1 MNSIPELSRV
11 ARAARAS
18 VLLATLLLAPFP
30 GESLAQDAW
39 PSRTVRVVVPSSP
52 GGGTDIYARLIAAA
66 LGESLNQQFVI
77 DNRPGGAGNIGTE
90 IVVRAAPDG
99 YTLLVS
105 SSASVIINAA
115 LFRNLPWNVERDLV
129 PVSAGVYSPMVFCVH
144 PSSPVRTMADLIAA
158 ARKEPGTVSYGS
170 AGIGTTTSMGV
181 RMLEERAGVRFLH
194 VPYKGVGPASQALI
208 GAQIQ
213 FLLPDLPAVI
223 AQIKAGKL
231 RAIALT
237 DPAPQLPGVSTMEEQ
252 GYPNFEVTASFSVMA
267 PAGTSPAV
275 VRKTNAEIAR
285 AMKSP
290 SIAQKLEALSLIPV
304 FESPEEYAAR
314 LTRVRAMWA
323 DFVKRNHITA
333 DQ

>member
-1 MNSIPELSRV
+1 MNKVLKLFVLSVV
-11 ARAARAS
+11 AIVTAAAVAQENWPTRA
-18 VLLATLLLAPFP
+18 
-30 GESLAQDAW
+30 
-39 PSRTVRVVVPSSP
+39 VRLVVPSSP
-52 GGGTDIYARLIAAA
+52 GGGTDIYARLIGAA
-66 LGESLNQQFVI
+66 LAESLNQQFVI

-105 SSASVIINAA
+105 SSASVIINPA

-129 PVSAGVYSPMVFCVH
+129 PVSAGVRSPMVFCVH
-144 PSSPVRTMADLIAA
+144 PSSPMRTMADLIAS
-158 ARKEPGTVSYGS
+158 ARREPGTVSYGS

-231 RAIALT
+231 RALALT
-237 DPAPQLPGVSTMEEQ
+237 DPVPQLPGVPTMEEQ
-252 GYPNFEVTASFSVMA
+252 GYANFEVAASFSVMA
-267 PAGTSPAV
+267 PAGTSPSI
-275 VRKTNAEIAR
+275 VRKANAEIVR

-290 SIAQKLEALSLIPV
+290 AIAQKLEALTLIPV
-304 FESPEEYAAR
+304 FDSPEEYASR
-314 LTRVRAMWA
+314 LARVRAMWA
-323 DFVKRNHITA
+323 DFVKRNQITA